1 MMKSSFKLKIKRNH
15 KNLKGQDLFLNLL
28 MQFFSLIIVSQIVL
42 MQIKV
47 VFLDLRAILHSM
59 TLAQYFKVRI
69 DSFNF
74 YYRE

>member
-1 MMKSSFKLKIKRNH
+1 MKSSFKLKIKRNH
-15 KNLKGQDLFLNLL
+15 QNLKDQDLFLNLL
-28 MQFFSLIIVSQIVL
+28 IQFFSLIIVSQIVL

-47 VFLDLRAILHSM
+47 VFLDLKAIPHSM

-69 DSFNF
+69 DSLNF